1 MELTY
6 AQKLTLKAA
15 IIADPQLNAFQM
27 NSDGAFAIADLLNLA
42 AVPAYIVWRSEVTM
56 SEIMSN
62 GFRWVDVD
70 GLTAQ
75 KYRTWEMMV
84 MLGTI
89 NPSRI
94 NVRQGIKD
102 CWGNASLQELAILP
116 HLKRSATRAEK
127 ILATGTGTDAAPSNM
142 GAEGK
147 LTYQEIEE
155 VRGTV

>member
-6 AQKLTLKAA
+6 AQKLTLRAA
-15 IIADPQLNAFQM
+15 ITADPQLNVFPT
-27 NSDGAFAIADLLNLA
+27 NSDGADAIAKLLNLD
-42 AVPAYIVWRSEVTM
+42 AVPTYIVYKSAVTLN
-56 SEIMSN
+56 EIMSN
-62 GFRWVDVD
+62 GFRWTDVD

-75 KYRTWEMMV
+75 KYRTWETMV
-84 MLGTI
+84 ALGTI

-94 NVRQGIKD
+94 NVRQGVKD
-102 CWGNASLQELAILP
+102 CWGDGSLQEVAILP
-116 HLKRSATRAEK
+116 HFKRSATRGEK
-127 ILATGTGTDAAPSNM
+127 ILATGLGTTLAPSNM